1 VDMQVSMT
9 KAQAQQLTLL
19 IGFEN
24 ILLPNDL
31 IIIQN
36 HRDDDEDVGEG
47 FGGVEDQQG
56 STS

>member
-1 VDMQVSMT
+1 MQVSMT